1 MVHNCD
7 ESPFRPSVGVIIS
20 NNILENDIL
29 KRSDRLCTVY
39 VLGFQFITARRYAYR
54 SMSVTHECR
63 FFRPSCG
70 EGMTGLSSMTVRK
83 AALTFYLL
91 VLLTPLD

>member
-1 MVHNCD
+1 MSPNLLLLLLFIRPFSHSLNCIRQTASDMVHNCD

-20 NNILENDIL
+20 NNILANDIL

-54 SMSVTHECR
+54 SMSVTHES
-63 FFRPSCG
+63 F
-70 EGMTGLSSMTVRK
+70 LST
-83 AALTFYLL
+83 
-91 VLLTPLD
+91 